1 MATTKFKDSIEITV
15 SKELKLFIRSMAA
28 SYQFIFKQ
36 DRYEFVKRADMVELV
51 ELEEVARLAVRF
63 ATIPENSKMLLSKL
77 ELYQMYTMMELVCRS
92 FLTEIGDEYKTI
104 AMRMNKVDEDRYN
117 SVRSTELKIAET
129 LISQIKNDFKED
141 PVFDEILERLELL
154 DGTE

>member
-1 MATTKFKDSIEITV
+1 MTKTQFKESIEITV

-36 DRYEFVKRADMVELV
+36 DRYEFVKRADMIELV
-51 ELEEVARLAVRF
+51 ELEEVARFAVRF

>member
-1 MATTKFKDSIEITV
+1 
-15 SKELKLFIRSMAA
+15 MAA

-36 DRYEFVKRADMVELV
+36 DRYEFVKRADMIELV

-63 ATIPENSKMLLSKL
+63 ATNPENSKMLLSKL

>member
-1 MATTKFKDSIEITV
+1 MTKTQFKESIEITV

-36 DRYEFVKRADMVELV
+36 DRYEFVKRADMIELV

-129 LISQIKNDFKED
+129 HISQIKNDFKED

>member
-1 MATTKFKDSIEITV
+1 MTKTQFKESIEITV

-36 DRYEFVKRADMVELV
+36 DRYEFVKRADMIELV

>member
-1 MATTKFKDSIEITV
+1 
-15 SKELKLFIRSMAA
+15 MAA

-36 DRYEFVKRADMVELV
+36 DRYEFVKRADMIELV

>member
-1 MATTKFKDSIEITV
+1 
-15 SKELKLFIRSMAA
+15 MAA

-36 DRYEFVKRADMVELV
+36 DRYEFVKRADMIELV

-63 ATIPENSKMLLSKL
+63 ATIPENSKMLLSKS